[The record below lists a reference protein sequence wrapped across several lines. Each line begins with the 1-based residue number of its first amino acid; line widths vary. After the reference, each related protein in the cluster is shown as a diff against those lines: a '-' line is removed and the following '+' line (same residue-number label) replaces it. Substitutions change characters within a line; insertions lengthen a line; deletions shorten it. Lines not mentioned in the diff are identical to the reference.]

1 MLFHDRRVY
10 YMYNLKPQ
18 TSNLKPQTQNHMK
31 SIAIIGGGVAGLE
44 AAAKLSKFGHAVT
57 IIEKSDRLG
66 GRLNQWHAL
75 FPARKPSEPLLL
87 QLKAHIKEDV
97 NAVMNASVSAIEK
110 NDDGF
115 AITMNNNRMI
125 TANAVLLT
133 TGFDIFEAE
142 RKEEYGYGIYDNVI
156 TSVELEQ
163 IFQSG
168 KPLRTAG
175 GNVPSRVGFI
185 HCVGSRDEK
194 AGNLH
199 CSKVCCV
206 TAVKQAIE
214 VREMLPETEVFLYYM
229 DLRMFGRHFEEL
241 YKEAQFKHGIQFIRA
256 RLSEAFENPDG
267 SLQIRIEDTL
277 LAKPLKMKLDMMV
290 LMVGIQP
297 QRKAGNI
304 IDIIGLER
312 DEDGFVK
319 QDDQYGSPFKT
330 KIPGLF
336 LAGAVTGP
344 KTIEETLIEARA
356 VAAEM
361 SGYLSRTAHYSKYE
375 QVVLGL

>member
-1 MLFHDRRVY
+1 
-10 YMYNLKPQ
+10 
-18 TSNLKPQTQNHMK
+18 MK

-44 AAAKLSKFGHAVT
+44 AAAKLSGMGHAVT
-57 IIEKSDRLG
+57 IVEKSDQLG
-66 GRLNQWHAL
+66 GRLTQWHAL
-75 FPARKPSEPLLL
+75 FPARKPSGPLLSL
-87 QLKAHIKEDV
+87 LKSHVAEGV
-97 NAVMNASVSAIEK
+97 NVVLNAYIMGIEK

-115 AITMNNNRMI
+115 ALKINNNRMV
-125 TANAVLLT
+125 TANALLLT

-142 RKEEYGYGIYDNVI
+142 KKEEYGYGIYENVI

-163 IFQSG
+163 LFQSG
-168 KPLRTAG
+168 TPLLTTQGKKPERI
-175 GNVPSRVGFI
+175 GFI

-214 VREMLPETEVFLYYM
+214 VKEMLPSAEIFLFYM

-241 YKEAQFKHGIQFIRA
+241 YKEAQFKYGIQFIRA
-256 RLSEAFENPDG
+256 RLSEAFENPDS

-297 QRKAGNI
+297 QKKSGNL
-304 IDIIGLER
+304 IDMLGLER
-312 DEDGFVK
+312 DADGFIM
-319 QDDQYGSPFKT
+319 QEDQYAAPFKT
-330 KIPGLF
+330 KIPGIF
-336 LAGAVTGP
+336 CAGGVTGP
-344 KTIEETLIEARA
+344 KTIEETLTEARA
-356 VAAEM
+356 VASEINAF
-361 SGYLSRTAHYSKYE
+361 LKYKESYAGHE
-375 QVVLGL
+375 QFVMEL

>member
-1 MLFHDRRVY
+1 
-10 YMYNLKPQ
+10 
-18 TSNLKPQTQNHMK
+18 MK

-44 AAAKLSKFGHAVT
+44 AAARLKRIGYAVT
-57 IIEKSDRLG
+57 IIEKEDQLG

-75 FPARKPSEPLLL
+75 FPARRPSETLLE
-87 QLKAHIKEDV
+87 QLKHQISEGV
-97 NAVMNASVSAIEK
+97 HVIFNARVMGVEK

-115 AITMNNNRMI
+115 AIKISNNRMI
-125 TANAVLLT
+125 TAHALLLT

-142 RKEEYGYGIYDNVI
+142 RKEEYGYGIYENVI
-156 TSVELEQ
+156 TSVELEHL
-163 IFQSG
+163 FQSG
-168 KPLRTAG
+168 KPLQTAQG
-175 GNVPSRVGFI
+175 KTPARIGFI

-194 AGNLH
+194 VGNFH

-214 VREMLPETEVFLYYM
+214 VKEMLPSAEVFLYYM

-277 LAKPLKMKLDMMV
+277 LARPLKMNLDLMV

-297 QRKAGNI
+297 QKKPGNL
-304 IDIIGLER
+304 IDLLGLER
-312 DEDGFVK
+312 DTDGFLK
-319 QDDQYGSPFKT
+319 QEDPYASPFRT
-330 KIPGLF
+330 GIPGLYC
-336 LAGAVTGP
+336 AGGITGP

-356 VAAEM
+356 VAAEVNAFL
-361 SGYLSRTAHYSKYE
+361 GQKTFAGHE
-375 QVVLGL
+375 QYVMEL

>member
-1 MLFHDRRVY
+1 
-10 YMYNLKPQ
+10 
-18 TSNLKPQTQNHMK
+18 MK

-44 AAAKLSKFGHAVT
+44 AAGKLSRMGHAVT
-57 IIEKSDRLG
+57 IIEKDDQLG
-66 GRLNQWHAL
+66 GRLTQWHAL
-75 FPARKPSEPLLL
+75 FPARKPSGPLLA
-87 QLKAHIKEDV
+87 QLKSKVAEGVNLIV
-97 NAVMNASVSAIEK
+97 NARVTGIEK

-115 AITMNNNRMI
+115 AIKISNNRMV
-125 TANAVLLT
+125 TANALLLT

-142 RKEEYGYGIYDNVI
+142 RKEEYGYGIYENVI

-163 IFQSG
+163 VFRSG
-168 KPLRTAG
+168 KPLLTDR
-175 GNVPSRVGFI
+175 GNVPQRIGFI

-214 VREMLPETEVFLYYM
+214 VREMFPAAEIFLFYM

-241 YKEAQFKHGIQFIRA
+241 YKEAQFRHGIQFIRA

-290 LMVGIQP
+290 LMVGIQSQQKP
-297 QRKAGNI
+297 GNLIDMLKLQRDA
-304 IDIIGLER
+304 
-312 DEDGFVK
+312 DGFLLQEDPYAK
-319 QDDQYGSPFKT
+319 PFRT
-330 KIPGLF
+330 SMTGLYC
-336 LAGAVTGP
+336 AGGITGP
-344 KTIEETLIEARA
+344 KTIEETLMEARA
-356 VAAEM
+356 VAAEINAF
-361 SGYLSRTAHYSKYE
+361 LAPKERYSSQE
-375 QVVLGL
+375 QYVMEL

>member
-1 MLFHDRRVY
+1 
-10 YMYNLKPQ
+10 
-18 TSNLKPQTQNHMK
+18 MK
-31 SIAIIGGGVAGLE
+31 SIAIIGGGVAGME
-44 AAAKLSKFGHAVT
+44 AAAKLARNGHAVT
-57 IIEKSDRLG
+57 IIEKSEILG

-75 FPARKPSEPLLL
+75 FPARKPAEPLLL
-87 QLKAHIKEDV
+87 KMKQEVSEGINIIV
-97 NAVMNASVSAIEK
+97 NAQVTGIEK

-115 AITMNNNRMI
+115 AIRINNNRMV
-125 TANAVLLT
+125 TANSVLLT

-142 RKEEYGYGIYDNVI
+142 RKEEYGYGIYENVI

-163 IFQSG
+163 VFKSG
-168 KPLRTAG
+168 KSLHTAHG
-175 GNVPSRVGFI
+175 KTPARIGFI

-194 AGNLH
+194 AGNFH

-214 VREMLPETEVFLYYM
+214 VKEMLPSTEVFLYYM

-277 LAKPLKMKLDMMV
+277 LAKPLKMSLDMLV

-297 QRKAGNI
+297 QKKPGNI
-304 IDIIGLER
+304 VDMLNLQR
-312 DEDGFVK
+312 DADGFLL
-319 QDDQYGSPFKT
+319 QEDTYSSPCKT
-330 KIPGLF
+330 IIPGIF
-336 LAGAVTGP
+336 CAGGITGP
-344 KTIEETLIEARA
+344 KTIEETLTEARA
-356 VAAEM
+356 VAAEI
-361 SGYLSRTAHYSKYE
+361 SVFLGRHENYAAREPYLME
-375 QVVLGL
+375 L

>member
-1 MLFHDRRVY
+1 
-10 YMYNLKPQ
+10 
-18 TSNLKPQTQNHMK
+18 MK

-44 AAAKLSKFGHAVT
+44 AAAKLSGMGHAVT
-57 IIEKSDRLG
+57 IVEKCDQLG

-75 FPARKPSEPLLL
+75 FPARKPSGPLLSL
-87 QLKAHIKEDV
+87 LKSHVVEGV
-97 NAVMNASVSAIEK
+97 NVVLNAYITGIEK

-115 AITMNNNRMI
+115 AIKINNNRMV
-125 TANAVLLT
+125 TANALLLT

-142 RKEEYGYGIYDNVI
+142 KKEEYGYGIYENVI

-168 KPLRTAG
+168 KPLVTSQGKTPARI
-175 GNVPSRVGFI
+175 GFI

-194 AGNLH
+194 AGNMH

-214 VREMLPETEVFLYYM
+214 VKEMLPSAEIFLYYM

-241 YKEAQFKHGIQFIRA
+241 YKEAQFKYGIQFIRA

-290 LMVGIQP
+290 LMVGIQS
-297 QRKAGNI
+297 QKKTGNL
-304 IDIIGLER
+304 IDMLGLDR
-312 DEDGFVK
+312 DADGFIM
-319 QDDQYGSPFKT
+319 QEDQYAAPFKT
-330 KIPGLF
+330 KIPGLYC
-336 LAGAVTGP
+336 AGGITGP
-344 KTIEETLIEARA
+344 KTIEETLTEARA
-356 VAAEM
+356 AASEISAFLKNKDSYVA
-361 SGYLSRTAHYSKYE
+361 HE
-375 QVVLGL
+375 QFVMEL

>member
-1 MLFHDRRVY
+1 
-10 YMYNLKPQ
+10 
-18 TSNLKPQTQNHMK
+18 MK

-44 AAAKLSKFGHAVT
+44 AAARLSKLGYAVT
-57 IIEKSDRLG
+57 IIEKQDHLG

-75 FPARKPSEPLLL
+75 FPSRAPADTLLNRM
-87 QLKAHIKEDV
+87 KIEIAGV
-97 NAVMNASVSAIEK
+97 NVVLNAIVTDIER

-115 AITMNNNRMI
+115 AININNNRMI
-125 TANAVLLT
+125 TANVLLLT
-133 TGFDIFEAE
+133 TGFELFDPG

-156 TSVELEQ
+156 TSVELEEV
-163 IFQSG
+163 FRSG
-168 KPLRTAG
+168 KSLQTQQGKTPVRI
-175 GNVPSRVGFI
+175 GFI

-194 AGNLH
+194 VNNPH

-214 VREMLPETEVFLYYM
+214 VKEMLPTAEVFLFYM

-277 LAKPLKMKLDMMV
+277 LAKPLKMSLDLMV

-297 QRKAGNI
+297 QKNPGNL
-304 IDIIGLER
+304 IDMIGLAR
-312 DEDGFVK
+312 DNDGFLK
-319 QDDQYGSPFKT
+319 QEDQYAEPFKT
-330 KIPGLF
+330 QIPGLF
-336 LAGAVTGP
+336 CAGGVSGP

-356 VAAEM
+356 VAAEIHQFM
-361 SGYLSRTAHYSKYE
+361 KYRE
-375 QVVLGL
+375 DYADHEHFVMEL